1 MKKLQVFTRLLNSL
15 KELFKPVNSI
25 YQDEAKQAEQ
35 IKFLQERTEF
45 LRYFPVSPYF
55 AQKVL
60 VTANSR
66 KREEFW
72 LNLQLFP
79 GPAAKFALFS
89 LILVITLFLVPGNNG
104 NTGSEETT
112 TDAITIIY
120 NNDASI
126 NEIKTD
132 EQALQFA
139 LLY

>member
-1 MKKLQVFTRLLNSL
+1 MKKLQVFTRLFNNL
-15 KELFKPVNSI
+15 KNLHRPSYSN
-25 YQDEAKQAEQ
+25 YQDDAKQAEQ
-35 IKFLQERTEF
+35 INFLKEQTKFLRH
-45 LRYFPVSPYF
+45 YPVSPYF
-55 AQKVL
+55 AQKVI

-72 LNLQLFP
+72 LNLQLLP
-79 GPAAKFALFS
+79 GPAAKLALFS
-89 LILVITLFLVPGNNG
+89 LILVIALFVIPGHNG
-104 NTGSEETT
+104 NALNDDTT

-120 NNDASI
+120 NNDASM